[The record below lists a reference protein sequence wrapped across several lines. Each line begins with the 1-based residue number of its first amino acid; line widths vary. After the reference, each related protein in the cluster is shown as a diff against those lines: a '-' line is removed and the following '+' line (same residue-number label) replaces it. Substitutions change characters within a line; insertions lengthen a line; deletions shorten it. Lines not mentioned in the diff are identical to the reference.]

1 MKTVNSDNN
10 ALASS
15 AGTGYGGLDTLA
27 VAFSGLCLAHCL
39 FAPLLLTVFP
49 FFAGSLFADEDAH
62 RWLLLLIVPVSL
74 FALRGGFRRHHDR
87 QVLIFATIGLGLLTL
102 SALAG
107 VEHLGNLPEKAVTT
121 LGGLVL
127 AFAHIRNYLQM
138 TKQTRT
144 VQAA

>member
-1 MKTVNSDNN
+1 MKTVNPDNQP
-10 ALASS
+10 LASP

-49 FFAGSLFADEDAH
+49 FFADSLFADEDAH

-74 FALRGGFRRHHDR
+74 FALRGGFMRHHDR
-87 QVLIFATIGLGLLTL
+87 QVLIYATIGLGLLTL

-138 TKQTRT
+138 TRQSGI
-144 VQAA
+144 VQAS